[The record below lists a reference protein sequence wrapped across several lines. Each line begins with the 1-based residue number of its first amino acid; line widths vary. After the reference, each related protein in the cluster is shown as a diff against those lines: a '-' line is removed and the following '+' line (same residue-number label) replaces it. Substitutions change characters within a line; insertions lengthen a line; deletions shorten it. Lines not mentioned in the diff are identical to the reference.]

1 MIVSLIVAMDRAGL
15 IGNVRGL
22 PWRLPR
28 DLKRFRALTW
38 GKPIVMGRTT
48 LEHVGGPLPGRH
60 NLVLTRQPGWRHAGC
75 VAVPSLSE
83 ALRQAEVFLS
93 REGGDEV
100 VVIGGGQVY
109 REALPLCDR
118 VYLTVVE
125 GDFEGDVYFPCE
137 LMRSMAWRETVSE
150 NWAADD
156 RNPHPHRF
164 QVLERDR
171 P

>member
-1 MIVSLIVAMDRAGL
+1 MIVSLIVAMDKTGL
-15 IGNVRGL
+15 IGTAQGL
-22 PWRLPR
+22 PWRLSR
-28 DLKRFRALTW
+28 DLKRFRSLTW

-48 LEHVGGPLPGRH
+48 LEHIGGPLPGRH
-60 NLVLTRQPGWRHAGC
+60 NLVLTRQPRWQHAGC

-83 ALRQAEVFLS
+83 ALRHAREFLD

-118 VYLTVVE
+118 IYLTIVE
-125 GDFEGDVYFPCE
+125 GDFEGDTFFPRE
-137 LMRSMAWRETVSE
+137 MMQSMSWRETVSE
-150 NWAADD
+150 SWAADEK
-156 RNPHPHRF
+156 NPYPHCFR
-164 QVLERDR
+164 VLERDR